1 MNDQKAFTKWMGIPT
16 DRKEQ
21 AVADCLKELAT
32 TKARLAE
39 AKARETRKLL
49 RATTMNGTWQGDK
62 E

>member
-1 MNDQKAFTKWMGIPT
+1 MGIPT

-21 AVADCLKELAT
+21 AVADCLKELAK